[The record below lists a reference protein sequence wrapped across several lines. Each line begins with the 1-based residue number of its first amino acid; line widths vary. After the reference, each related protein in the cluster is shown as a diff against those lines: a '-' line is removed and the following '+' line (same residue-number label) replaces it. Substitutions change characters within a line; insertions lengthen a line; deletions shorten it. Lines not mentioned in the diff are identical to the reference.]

1 MYLKAYY
8 HILIINMSAS
18 ATQNNNNSCAY
29 SCVLCKKG
37 YTRKSSLDK
46 HTILCEFRSKSKLEL
61 QVAVEEAS
69 DKPTYDQLV
78 KIVQELSIK
87 YVKMEE
93 KMTEMQQYIDRK
105 KKKVDVIS
113 WLNSHVMPSVG
124 YLEWINVVVTVESS
138 HFLHLLR
145 PETTI
150 FDCLHEVFTYN
161 LDKRDFVC
169 PIKCFAQKN
178 GVFYICEPDPDG
190 LCAYAWRELG
200 LADFVLLLKQVQKKM
215 IGELSEWRKDN
226 RQLFAE
232 NDRIADQFNKAVI
245 KLMNIGFTQDANMS
259 RIKNGLFHY
268 LKADLDCL
276 V

>member
-1 MYLKAYY
+1 MLS
-8 HILIINMSAS
+8 SAS
-18 ATQNNNNSCAY
+18 AKQTNNSCASASASAY
-29 SCVLCKKG
+29 TCPLCKKG
-37 YTRKSSLDK
+37 YTRKSSLEK
-46 HTILCEFRSKSKLEL
+46 HVILCEFRSKSKLEL

-113 WLNSHVMPSVG
+113 WLNSHVKPTTG
-124 YLEWINVVVTVESS
+124 FLEWVGSIVTVEQS

-150 FDCLHEVFTYN
+150 FDSLHEVFTFN

-178 GVFYICEPDPDG
+178 GVFYICEPEQENG
-190 LCAYAWRELG
+190 FVWVELE
-200 LADFVLLLKQVQKKM
+200 LKDFVLLLKQIQRKM
-215 IGELSEWRKDN
+215 IGELSEWRKEN

-232 NDRIADQFNKAVI
+232 NDRVADQFNKAVI
-245 KLMNIGFTQDANMS
+245 KLMNITFTQDANMS
-259 RIKNGLFHY
+259 RIKNGLYHY
-268 LKADLDCL
+268 LKVDLECL

>member
-1 MYLKAYY
+1 
-8 HILIINMSAS
+8 
-18 ATQNNNNSCAY
+18 
-29 SCVLCKKG
+29 
-37 YTRKSSLDK
+37 
-46 HTILCEFRSKSKLEL
+46 LEL

-93 KMTEMQQYIDRK
+93 NMTEMQQYIDRK

-113 WLNSHVMPSVG
+113 WLNSHVTPTTG
-124 YLEWINVVVTVESS
+124 FLEWINVVVTVEQS

-150 FDCLHEVFTYN
+150 FDCLHEVFTFN

-178 GVFYICEPDPDG
+178 GVFYICEPEPD
-190 LCAYAWRELG
+190 LSASVSSICSWRELE
-200 LADFVLLLKQVQKKM
+200 LKDFVLLLKQVQKKM
-215 IGELSEWRKDN
+215 IGELSEWRKEN
-226 RQLFAE
+226 RQLFTE

-259 RIKNGLFHY
+259 RIKNGLYHY
-268 LKADLDCL
+268 LKIDLDCL

>member
-1 MYLKAYY
+1 MITTVKTK
-8 HILIINMSAS
+8 SALY
-18 ATQNNNNSCAY
+18 ACA
-29 SCVLCKKG
+29 LCKKD
-37 YTRKSSLDK
+37 YTRKGSLDK
-46 HTILCEFRSKSKLEL
+46 HIVLCEFKSKSKLEL
-61 QVAVEEAS
+61 QVAVEEAP

-113 WLNSHVMPSVG
+113 WLNSHVTPTTG
-124 YLEWINVVVTVESS
+124 FLEWINVVVTVEQS

-150 FDCLHEVFTYN
+150 FDSLHEVFTYN
-161 LDKRDFVC
+161 LLKTDFVC
-169 PIKCFAQKN
+169 PLTCFAQKN
-178 GVFYICEPDPDG
+178 GIFYICEPEQENG
-190 LCAYAWRELG
+190 FVWVEMELK
-200 LADFVLLLKQVQKKM
+200 DFVLLLKQIQKKM
-215 IGELSEWRKDN
+215 IGELSEWRKEN
-226 RQLFAE
+226 RQLFTE

-259 RIKNGLFHY
+259 RIKNSLFHY
-268 LKADLDCL
+268 LKVDLDSL

>member
-1 MYLKAYY
+1 
-8 HILIINMSAS
+8 
-18 ATQNNNNSCAY
+18 
-29 SCVLCKKG
+29 
-37 YTRKSSLDK
+37 
-46 HTILCEFRSKSKLEL
+46 LCEFKSKSKLEL

-113 WLNSHVMPSVG
+113 WLNSHVKPTTG
-124 YLEWINVVVTVESS
+124 FLEWVGSIVTVEQS

-150 FDCLHEVFTYN
+150 FDCLHEVFTFN

-178 GVFYICEPDPDG
+178 GVFYICEPEHD
-190 LCAYAWRELG
+190 LSASICCWRELE
-200 LADFVLLLKQVQKKM
+200 LKDFVLLLKQIQRKM
-215 IGELSEWRKDN
+215 IGELSEWRKEN

-232 NDRIADQFNKAVI
+232 NDRVADQFNKAVI

-259 RIKNGLFHY
+259 RIKNGLYHY
-268 LKADLDCL
+268 LKVDLDCL